1 MGKHY
6 KKRKK
11 KISFRKIEF
20 TRNAKMWIILGVSI
34 ALLLLISLIAKIDFL
49 ANITLGLMFTA
60 PMLLA
65 RYQFSQDKFFENQ
78 KSNAIFIYAY
88 IAVIWLCVIFPS
100 AKIRWLLSFAYF
112 IAGGIHLI
120 YKARTISFKE
130 DFYEDFILLVLAEL
144 STCLMIAGLSITT
157 EMTVLGWIFTAI
169 FTAILFLPIAYFFL
183 RDLSVSFM
191 KKIGYNIIVLFLA
204 FFLCWQITDGL
215 NYSLDFSQPKTYQ
228 TTIITKKY
236 NNNIRGRNSYGFYVY
251 IDGERKE
258 IEVTSDIYKKYEKG
272 ENIKLNIHQ
281 GALGMTYYTVD

>member
-6 KKRKK
+6 KKRKH
-11 KISFRKIEF
+11 FRKIEL
-20 TRNAKMWIILGVSI
+20 TRNIKMWIILGISI
-34 ALLLLISLIAKIDFL
+34 ALLIFITLITKNDFL

-65 RYQFSQDKFFENQ
+65 RYQFSQDEFFENQ
-78 KSNAIFIYAY
+78 KSNTIFIYAY
-88 IAVIWLCVIFPS
+88 VAVIWLYVIFPS

-112 IAGGIHLI
+112 ISGGIHLI
-120 YKARTISFKE
+120 YKAHKIIFKE
-130 DFYEDFILLVLAEL
+130 NFNEDFILLGFAEIFM
-144 STCLMIAGLSITT
+144 CVMIVGPSITT
-157 EMTVLGWIFTAI
+157 EMTVLGWILTAI

-236 NNNIRGRNSYGFYVY
+236 NNNIRGRNSYDFYVY

-258 IEVTSDIYKKYEKG
+258 IEVTSDIYKKYGKG
-272 ENIKLNIHQ
+272 ETIKINIHQ

>member
-1 MGKHY
+1 
-6 KKRKK
+6 
-11 KISFRKIEF
+11 
-20 TRNAKMWIILGVSI
+20 MWLVLGGSI
-34 ALLLLISLIAKIDFL
+34 ALLLFISLIAKIDFL

-169 FTAILFLPIAYFFL
+169 FIKFERLFRFL
-183 RDLSVSFM
+183 
-191 KKIGYNIIVLFLA
+191 
-204 FFLCWQITDGL
+204 
-215 NYSLDFSQPKTYQ
+215 
-228 TTIITKKY
+228 
-236 NNNIRGRNSYGFYVY
+236 
-251 IDGERKE
+251 
-258 IEVTSDIYKKYEKG
+258 
-272 ENIKLNIHQ
+272 
-281 GALGMTYYTVD
+281 

>member
-1 MGKHY
+1 
-6 KKRKK
+6 
-11 KISFRKIEF
+11 
-20 TRNAKMWIILGVSI
+20 MWLVLGGSI
-34 ALLLLISLIAKIDFL
+34 ALLLFISLIAKIDFL

-65 RYQFSQDKFFENQ
+65 RYQFSQDEFFENQ
-78 KSNAIFIYAY
+78 KSNTIFIYAY
-88 IAVIWLCVIFPS
+88 VAVIWLYVIFPS

-120 YKARTISFKE
+120 YKAHKIIFKE
-130 DFYEDFILLVLAEL
+130 NFNEDFILLGFAEIFM
-144 STCLMIAGLSITT
+144 CVMIVGPSITT
-157 EMTVLGWIFTAI
+157 EMTVLGWILTAI

-236 NNNIRGRNSYGFYVY
+236 NNNIRGRNSYDFYVY

-258 IEVTSDIYKKYEKG
+258 IEVTSDIYKKYGKG
-272 ENIKLNIHQ
+272 ETIKINIHQ

>member
-6 KKRKK
+6 KKRKH
-11 KISFRKIEF
+11 FRKIEL
-20 TRNAKMWIILGVSI
+20 TRNMKMWIILGS
-34 ALLLLISLIAKIDFL
+34 ALLLLFLIGLITKIDFL

-65 RYQFSQDKFFENQ
+65 RYQFSQDEFFENQ

-100 AKIRWLLSFAYF
+100 AKIRWLFSFAYF

-130 DFYEDFILLVLAEL
+130 DFDNDFLLLCLTEL
-144 STCLMIAGLSITT
+144 FTCLMIAGLSITT
-157 EMTVLGWIFTAI
+157 EMTVLGWILTAI

-183 RDLSVSFM
+183 RDLSVSWM
-191 KKIGYNIIVLFLA
+191 KKIGYNLVVLFFA

-215 NYSLDFSQPKTYQ
+215 NYSLDFSQPTAIYQ
-228 TTIITKKY
+228 ATIIEKEY
-236 NNNIRGRNSYGFYVY
+236 SHQVRGGTSRSFYIY

-258 IEVTSDIYKKYEKG
+258 IDVTSDIYKKYEKG
-272 ENIKLNIHQ
+272 ETIKINIHQ

>member
-6 KKRKK
+6 KKRKH
-11 KISFRKIEF
+11 FRKIEL
-20 TRNAKMWIILGVSI
+20 TRNIKMWLVLGGSI
-34 ALLLLISLIAKIDFL
+34 ALLLFISLIAKIDFL

-65 RYQFSQDKFFENQ
+65 RYQFSQDEFFENQ

-120 YKARTISFKE
+120 YKAHKIVFKE
-130 DFYEDFILLVLAEL
+130 SFNEDFILLGFAEIFM
-144 STCLMIAGLSITT
+144 CVMIAGPCITT
-157 EMTVLGWIFTAI
+157 EMTVLGWILTAI

-183 RDLSVSFM
+183 RDLSVSLM

-236 NNNIRGRNSYGFYVY
+236 NNNIRGRNSYDFYVY

-258 IEVTSDIYKKYEKG
+258 IDVTSDIYKKYEKG
-272 ENIKLNIHQ
+272 ETIKINIHQ